1 MRLSHTYHLRGW
13 AAAVVG
19 GFIEGGSPE
28 EQAALKKMVQV
39 AFSYLASGCLLLVL
53 LRSLLLCWGGRG

>member
-1 MRLSHTYHLRGW
+1 M
-13 AAAVVG
+13 VG